1 MDNDKRLPPDV
12 PADQDDFRDDIDRAS
27 SGVAAR
33 AADLA
38 SRTAE
43 TVKDSYGRAREK
55 LADYDPR
62 DTLRD
67 AGRYAQ
73 ETGEAA
79 VDTVNRHPLSAF
91 AIGAAS
97 VGLIAWALMP
107 RRSSWQ
113 PDTSGWGSM
122 LRDYGDQALRAGRDW
137 MGTGREQIDRGRDYA
152 SRGQDYLDMGRDY
165 AREGGRALMRQGE
178 REPLAAVVGIGLA
191 LYLVGSLLS
200 SSSSQ
205 AAPPPQRRRTA
216 KR

>member
-12 PADQDDFRDDIDRAS
+12 PSNEDEIDRATGS
-27 SGVAAR
+27 VAAR

-38 SRTAE
+38 NRTAE
-43 TVKDSYGRAREK
+43 TVKDGYGRAKEK
-55 LADYDPR
+55 LAEIDPR

-79 VDTVNRHPLSAF
+79 VETVNRHPLAAF
-91 AIGAAS
+91 AVGALS
-97 VGLIAWALMP
+97 VGLLAWAMTP

-113 PDTSGWGSM
+113 PDTSGWGTM
-122 LRDYGDQALRAGRDW
+122 LRDYSDQALRAGRDLV
-137 MGTGREQIDRGRDYA
+137 GSGREQLDRSRDYA
-152 SRGQDYLDMGRDY
+152 ARGQDYLDIGRDY
-165 AREGGRALMRQGE
+165 AREGSRALMRRGE

-200 SSSSQ
+200 SNGQ
-205 AAPPPQRRRTA
+205 AQPTAARRRA

>member
-12 PADQDDFRDDIDRAS
+12 PSNEDEIDRATGS
-27 SGVAAR
+27 VAAR

-38 SRTAE
+38 NRTAE
-43 TVKDSYGRAREK
+43 TVKDGYGRAKEK
-55 LADYDPR
+55 LAEIDPR

-79 VDTVNRHPLSAF
+79 VETVNRHPLAAF
-91 AIGAAS
+91 AVGALS
-97 VGLIAWALMP
+97 VGLLAWAMTP
-107 RRSSWQ
+107 RRPGWQ

-122 LRDYGDQALRAGRDW
+122 LRDYSDQALRAGRDLV
-137 MGTGREQIDRGRDYA
+137 GSGREQLDRSRDYA
-152 SRGQDYLDMGRDY
+152 ARGQDYLDIGRDY
-165 AREGGRALMRQGE
+165 AREGGRALIRRGE

-200 SSSSQ
+200 SNGQ
-205 AAPPPQRRRTA
+205 TQPAAARRRT